1 MKPKPPKAFLRGI
14 RLLVL
19 DVDGVLTDGRI
30 ILDGEGR
37 EFRVFDV
44 RDGYGIR
51 KAAGLGLRFALISGK
66 DSKVVT
72 HRARELG
79 IQEVHQG
86 VRDKLDVFRTV
97 VAKLGLTP
105 REVCCIGDDEPDLPM
120 LGAAGFSVA
129 PHDAV
134 AAVRRAV
141 HYVTKADG
149 GRGAVREVIELIL
162 ASAPRTGDAPGR

>member
-14 RLLVL
+14 RLVVL

-30 ILDGEGR
+30 VLDQEGKESR
-37 EFRVFDV
+37 FFDV

-51 KAAGLGLRFALISGK
+51 KAAGLGIRFALISGK
-66 DSKVVT
+66 DSAVVT
-72 HRARELG
+72 HRAKELG
-79 IQEVHQG
+79 IDEVHQG
-86 VRDKLDVFRTV
+86 VREKLGVFTAV
-97 VAKLGLTP
+97 VAKAGLTAH
-105 REVCCIGDDEPDLPM
+105 EVCCVGDDEPDLPM
-120 LGAAGFSVA
+120 LAAAGFSVA

-149 GRGAVREVIELIL
+149 GRGAVREVVDMIL
-162 ASAPRTGDAPGR
+162 ASRHRTGDASGR

>member
-14 RLLVL
+14 RLVVL

-30 ILDGEGR
+30 ILDEAGT

-51 KAAGLGLRFALISGK
+51 KATGLGLQFALISGK

-72 HRARELG
+72 HRALELG

-86 VRDKLDVFRTV
+86 VRDKLEVFRTV
-97 VAKLGLTP
+97 VAKFGLTAHQ
-105 REVCCIGDDEPDLPM
+105 VCCVGDDEPDLPM
-120 LGAAGFSVA
+120 LAAAGFSVA

-134 AAVRRAV
+134 TAVRRAV
-141 HYVTKADG
+141 QYVTKADG

-162 ASAPRTGDAPGR
+162 ASARRSGDEPGR

>member
-14 RLLVL
+14 RLIVL

-30 ILDGEGR
+30 ILDGSGAEY
-37 EFRVFDV
+37 RVFDV

-72 HRARELG
+72 HRAAELG
-79 IQEVHQG
+79 IAEVHQG
-86 VRDKLDVFRTV
+86 VRDKLAVFNDV
-97 VAKLGLTP
+97 VAKTGLTAH
-105 REVCCIGDDEPDLPM
+105 ETCCIGDDEPDLPM
-120 LGAAGFSVA
+120 LAAAGFSVA

-134 AAVRRAV
+134 SAVRRAV

-149 GRGAVREVIELIL
+149 GRGAVREVIEMIL
-162 ASAPRTGDAPGR
+162 ASARRTGDAPGR

>member
-14 RLLVL
+14 RLIVL

-30 ILDGEGR
+30 ILDQEGK

-51 KAAGLGLRFALISGK
+51 KATAAGLQFAVISGK
-66 DSKVVT
+66 DSQVVS
-72 HRARELG
+72 HRVRGLG

-86 VRDKLDVFRTV
+86 VTDKLGAFRAV
-97 VAKLGLTP
+97 VAKFGLTP
-105 REVCCIGDDEPDLPM
+105 RQVCCVGDDEPDLPM

-134 AAVRRAV
+134 ARVRHAV
-141 HYVTKADG
+141 HFVTKAEG
-149 GRGAVREVIELIL
+149 GRGAVREIIEMVL
-162 ASAPRTGDAPGR
+162 AAAPRTGDAPRR